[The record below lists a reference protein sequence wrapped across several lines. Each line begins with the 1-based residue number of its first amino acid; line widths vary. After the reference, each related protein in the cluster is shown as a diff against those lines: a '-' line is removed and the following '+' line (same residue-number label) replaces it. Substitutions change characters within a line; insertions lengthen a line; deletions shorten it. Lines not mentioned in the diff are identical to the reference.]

1 MGLPVLGQMGLSPG
15 FDGLSD
21 DPAQQ
26 ALEKAKYSG
35 KYLGT
40 LGSERVWRL
49 DGTLYFEKIQ
59 KAKN

>member
-1 MGLPVLGQMGLSPG
+1 MGLPGFGQTG